1 MKQLLIFFIML
12 VCVFFVDLK
21 AVSLSDAYP
30 DTITVSVE
38 GEVASPGSYELQPY
52 ATINEILEMA
62 GVTDEGDMTVLNR
75 ESVLHEGDVI
85 VVPKKAQKGEKER
98 ISINTADA
106 SALCQ
111 LPGIGPST
119 AERIV
124 AFRNEQGSFQSLEDL
139 LQVKG
144 IGRAKFEKIKDLIC
158 L

>member
-52 ATINEILEMA
+52 ATINEVLEMA

-85 VVPKKAQKGEKER
+85 V
-98 ISINTADA
+98 INTADA